1 MGIYLRPKSVRHF
14 KRTTESVEAVLVCPP
29 PQKAKTG
36 R

>member
-14 KRTTESVEAVLVCPP
+14 MRTTESVEAVLVCPP
-29 PQKAKTG
+29 QWEDKTG